1 MIFITLICHGIHET
15 EHKTDQ
21 FHDSLCEVKLK
32 NINMEKV
39 FTFNFCSSNAY
50 EISWL

>member
-1 MIFITLICHGIHET
+1 MIFITFICHG
-15 EHKTDQ
+15 
-21 FHDSLCEVKLK
+21 CEVKLK

-50 EISWL
+50 EI